1 MLSGELGVAV
11 QQSMEILVA
20 LGKIYGADK
29 MIPVTS
35 VQVAGVSYKTIG
47 DAGLEYLNDLVAN
60 GAKVRVPTF
69 LNPAG
74 MDTAQWKELGVP
86 EQFAKK
92 QIQILGAYEKMGIRN
107 TCTCTPYLI
116 GIKPKFGEHI
126 AWSESS
132 AVAYSNSVL
141 GARTNREGGPSALQ
155 RQFAELLR
163 ITDFIWIRTVSLI
176 L

>member
-1 MLSGELGVAV
+1 MVFLTSQEQKMLSGELGVAV

-92 QIQILGAYEKMGIRN
+92 SKSRFLGHMKKWESGI
-107 TCTCTPYLI
+107 PA
-116 GIKPKFGEHI
+116 P
-126 AWSESS
+126 
-132 AVAYSNSVL
+132 VL
-141 GARTNREGGPSALQ
+141 
-155 RQFAELLR
+155 
-163 ITDFIWIRTVSLI
+163 LI
-176 L
+176 LLE

>member
-1 MLSGELGVAV
+1 MMFLTPTEQKMLFGEHGVAV
-11 QQSMEILVA
+11 QQSMEILGA

-47 DAGLEYLNDLVAN
+47 DAGLEYLNDLVSN

-74 MDTAQWKELGVP
+74 IDVAQWKELGVP
-86 EQFAKK
+86 EHFAKK
-92 QIQILGAYEKMGIRN
+92 QIEILNAYAAMGIQN

-116 GIKPKFGEHI
+116 GI
-126 AWSESS
+126 
-132 AVAYSNSVL
+132 
-141 GARTNREGGPSALQ
+141 
-155 RQFAELLR
+155 
-163 ITDFIWIRTVSLI
+163 
-176 L
+176 